1 MDEPIV
7 PTLVDSV
14 PPDPAPADPV
24 ADTPSP
30 APTDAPAEAPKA
42 PADQPAAEP
51 QLFDLPDG
59 RKVDAATLA
68 KVWKEDFLPDY
79 TRKSQKI
86 AEIERPKEINNAAD
100 DVPAWQKPDYVPSS
114 YKEVIEIATEQ
125 AIERLSKAAQ
135 EEEAQVKAV
144 TEQVDRTLMELKASD
159 PTLNEDALFQHA
171 VKYGFRDLKAAH
183 ANMIDMRSVIK
194 DTEQRVLKNLKTR
207 ESDPVAGGSVPS
219 DGSIDPNARSSF
231 RSAQEFLSHIK
242 GS

>member
-1 MDEPIV
+1 MDPEIV
-7 PTLVDSV
+7 PQLVDSV
-14 PPDPAPADPV
+14 PADPAPADPP

-30 APTDAPAEAPKA
+30 EPKDPPADAPKA

-51 QLFDLPDG
+51 QLYDLPDG

-68 KVWKEDFLPDY
+68 KEWKENFLPDY
-79 TRKSQKI
+79 TRKSQRI
-86 AEIERPKEINNAAD
+86 AEYEKPKDISNGGD
-100 DVPAWQKPDYVPSS
+100 DIPAWQKPDYVPGS
-114 YKEVIEIATEQ
+114 YKELIEIAKQE
-125 AIERLSKAAQ
+125 AIADLSKAAL

-144 TEQVDRTLMELKASD
+144 TEEVDRTLMELKASD

-183 ANMIDMRSVIK
+183 ANMVDMRGVIK

-219 DGSIDPNARSSF
+219 DGSIDPNARSGF